1 MKRRRGQLTQQ
12 WLSAWVP
19 TKLLL
24 VIALGLLP
32 VAHPFSL
39 RLATS
44 PCSLGLGSR
53 LGTATGPQRLP
64 RRAPGWAQWQ
74 AMVAEDGTGAED
86 DDAAPVFGSP
96 DWRQFRAKL
105 VAQEKG
111 GGGRIAS
118 AGWAYETGNM
128 VEAGSLLLGGSELDF
143 GFGLDQ
149 QYFHK
154 SVMLVLSHTEDFTRA
169 VLVNRPTSLSTA
181 GGWRIWF
188 GGHVQ
193 GIHAPA
199 AAQEA
204 VCLHKLSAPDVTAV
218 SERVIKGIYMCG
230 REVAE
235 KLVEEG
241 KAQQADFWLLI
252 GFAGWGP
259 GQLQME
265 IDAGSSWHVAAASP
279 VLLNDLI
286 MQAAD
291 SKTEEAGIAVWET
304 LMAKIGLAEKAAK
317 AAASFEDRML
327 REWVREHV
335 SRDPLALESEAMDN
349 LLRSAIRRGLPGAY
363 SGTPVGT
370 ILRTSPTSPYVLA
383 QQFLHKALLLVVQD
397 TEEITV
403 AVVLNRQTRKVGS
416 LKSDEGEKRRLI
428 FFGGENDGGGRIVW
442 LTAKDALRDQGIG
455 MVVSPPGQ
463 DRREGA
469 TGGKLDGA
477 RVVISC
483 CSGEEA
489 VDAITGGLATADD
502 FLLVRGF
509 QAWPKGPAAAQVS
522 QSQAFTGLSEAPRGL
537 QAEIDLG
544 RMEIVPGLSRGVWEQ
559 LLALAEP
566 GDGEDAPVELGV
578 AAWQAAAAKTEES
591 GETLQSTLLA
601 QRAALGDEALSEYVH
616 FFFQAVPAHVRNPYK
631 WLRNKKRL
639 RDQGHQGQ
647 M

>member
-1 MKRRRGQLTQQ
+1 
-12 WLSAWVP
+12 
-19 TKLLL
+19 
-24 VIALGLLP
+24 
-32 VAHPFSL
+32 
-39 RLATS
+39 
-44 PCSLGLGSR
+44 
-53 LGTATGPQRLP
+53 
-64 RRAPGWAQWQ
+64 
-74 AMVAEDGTGAED
+74 MVARDGTGAED
-86 DDAAPVFGSP
+86 DDTAPVFESP
-96 DWRQFRAKL
+96 DWRQFRAKM

-128 VEAGSLLLGGSELDF
+128 VEAGSLLLGGTELDF
-143 GFGLDQ
+143 GFGLGQ

-154 SVMLVLSHTEDFTRA
+154 CVMLVLSHTKDLTRA
-169 VLVNRPTSLSTA
+169 VLVNRPTSLRTA

-188 GGHVQ
+188 GGDVQ

-204 VCLHKLSAPDVTAV
+204 FCLHKLSAPDVTDV
-218 SERVIKGIYMCG
+218 SERVIKGIYMCSM
-230 REVAE
+230 EVAE

-241 KAQQADFWLLI
+241 KAQQADFWLLV
-252 GFAGWGP
+252 GFAGWGA

-317 AAASFEDRML
+317 DAASFEDRML
-327 REWVREHV
+327 REWVREHL

-349 LLRSAIRRGLPGAY
+349 LLRSAIRRGLPGAC
-363 SGTPVGT
+363 SGTAVGT

-397 TEEITV
+397 TEEMTV

-416 LKSDEGEKRRLI
+416 LMGDAGEKRRLI
-428 FFGGENDGGGRIVW
+428 FFGGENDGGGSRIAW
-442 LTAKDALRDQGIG
+442 LTAKDAVREQGIG
-455 MVVSPPGQ
+455 MVVGPPGQ
-463 DRREGA
+463 GRREGA
-469 TGGKLDGA
+469 EGATAGRLDGA

-489 VDAITGGLATADD
+489 VDAINRSLATADD

-509 QAWPKGPAAAQVS
+509 QVWPKGPAAAQVS
-522 QSQAFTGLSEAPRGL
+522 QSQAFKAPRGL

-544 RMEIVPGLSRGVWEQ
+544 RMEVVPGLSKGVWEQ

-566 GDGEDAPVELGV
+566 GDGQDAPVELGV
-578 AAWQAAAAKTEES
+578 AAWQAAAKPEES
-591 GETLQSTLLA
+591 GEMQQSSLLA
-601 QRAALGDEALSEYVH
+601 QRAALGDEALGEYVH